1 MDMILNNFRKTLENI
16 DFLEFVY
23 FLKYIKI
30 LEIKFK
36 LEEFMSL
43 IFELSFNN
51 FTYPN
56 LITISFNQQVFCKTK
71 AIV

>member
-23 FLKYIKI
+23 FLKYIKLI
-30 LEIKFK
+30 EIKFK

-43 IFELSFNN
+43 IFEPSFNN
-51 FTYPN
+51 FTFPN
-56 LITISFNQQVFCKTK
+56 LITISFNQQVFL
-71 AIV
+71 